1 MKKLSRKKQF
11 QAARNCDA
19 KTPRR
24 KEYFLFLKPLATL
37 RLGARNGFGS

>member
-1 MKKLSRKKQF
+1 MKRLSRKG
-11 QAARNCDA
+11 A

-24 KEYFLFLKPLATL
+24 KEYFLFLKPFAPL